1 MNIFGNGFVYF
12 AISKTEASEVY
23 LLENGNFVVVAN
35 GIFAEEVEFDNEVFV
50 VEVLVQIDVLT
61 PERAAANRVGRF
73 AVFFFV
79 SGSQRQLV
87 EEKAHQYPHRAKT
100 KRAFKSGPPSS
111 KQRVPLKLVASYPT
125 LSRRH
130 HFPR

>member
-1 MNIFGNGFVYF
+1 
-12 AISKTEASEVY
+12 
-23 LLENGNFVVVAN
+23 
-35 GIFAEEVEFDNEVFV
+35 
-50 VEVLVQIDVLT
+50 VQIDVLT

-73 AVFFFV
+73 TVFFFV

-87 EEKAHQYPHRAKT
+87 EEEAHNTLTAQKQSWHSKA
-100 KRAFKSGPPSS
+100 GPS

-130 HFPR
+130 HFLR

>member
-1 MNIFGNGFVYF
+1 MDSGIFGNGFVYY
-12 AISKTEASEVY
+12 AKSKTEASDVY
-23 LLENGNFVVVAN
+23 LLEHGNFVVVAN

-73 AVFFFV
+73 TVFFFV

-87 EEKAHQYPHRAKT
+87 EEEAHNTLTAQKQSWHSKA
-100 KRAFKSGPPSS
+100 GPS

-130 HFPR
+130 HFLR